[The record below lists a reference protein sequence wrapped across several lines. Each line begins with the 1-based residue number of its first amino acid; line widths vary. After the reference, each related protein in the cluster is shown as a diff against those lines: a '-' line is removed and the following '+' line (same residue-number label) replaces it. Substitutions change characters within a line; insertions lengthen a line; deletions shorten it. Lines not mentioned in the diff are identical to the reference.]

1 MAGVGFDAAMIR
13 DADDLKDRI
22 GRAAYLVSGSRHLRQ
37 KPFEAAIDVDGAEW
51 FSGSATCILVGNVGE
66 LFGGVEVFPDAASRR
81 RPARA
86 RRLHRRRPRAMGA
99 HARAHRPGR
108 PEPRRRSSAR
118 RRRARVKVG
127 LDRKVLY
134 ELDGGDRKKVKSFKV
149 KIEPRRAESLR
160 AARPTGRGVVDGKR
174 QARPA
179 AGRRARRRPRAR
191 TSRGPSSS
199 SGWRAR
205 ASSPAAS
212 STGSSA
218 ILAVKVALGAGGET
232 TDQQG
237 ALKTIAGQPFGKV
250 LLVLVAIGLA
260 GYALWRLV
268 RAAIGHGPETG
279 EDDAKDRI
287 SGVVSGIAYAA
298 LCVTAVKILIG
309 SSSSSSSSKTE
320 KATGGVLD
328 WPLGRYLVIVAGL
341 VVLGVAVDQ
350 ALKGIKQ
357 KFLEDSKTE
366 QMSPGVDQAFTAVGV
381 VGHLARAVVFA
392 LIGWFVIK
400 AAIDYDPDKAVGLD
414 QALAKLSSSAFGPV
428 VLGIVAAGLIAFACY
443 SVLDAR
449 YRRV

>member
-1 MAGVGFDAAMIR
+1 MASVGTT
-13 DADDLKDRI
+13 
-22 GRAAYLVSGSRHLRQ
+22 GRRTARQ
-37 KPFEAAIDVDGAEW
+37 AEAAGEDVARSKHLER
-51 FSGSATCILVGNVGE
+51 L
-66 LFGGVEVFPDAASRR
+66 
-81 RPARA
+81 ARA
-86 RRLHRRRPRAMGA
+86 
-99 HARAHRPGR
+99 
-108 PEPRRRSSAR
+108 
-118 RRRARVKVG
+118 G
-127 LDRKVLY
+127 LV
-134 ELDGGDRKKVKSFKV
+134 
-149 KIEPRRAESLR
+149 A
-160 AARPTGRGVVDGKR
+160 RGVVYGLI
-174 QARPA
+174 
-179 AGRRARRRPRAR
+179 G
-191 TSRGPSSS
+191 
-199 SGWRAR
+199 
-205 ASSPAAS
+205 
-212 STGSSA
+212 
-218 ILAVKVALGAGGET
+218 ILAIKVAIGSGGET

-250 LLVLVAIGLA
+250 LLILVAIGLA

-298 LCVTAVKILIG
+298 LCFTAVKILIG

-357 KFLEDSKTE
+357 KFREDAKTGE
-366 QMSPGVDQAFTAVGV
+366 MSPRVDQAYTAVGV

>member
-1 MAGVGFDAAMIR
+1 MASVGTT
-13 DADDLKDRI
+13 
-22 GRAAYLVSGSRHLRQ
+22 GRRTARQ
-37 KPFEAAIDVDGAEW
+37 AEAAGEDVARSKHLER
-51 FSGSATCILVGNVGE
+51 L
-66 LFGGVEVFPDAASRR
+66 
-81 RPARA
+81 ARA
-86 RRLHRRRPRAMGA
+86 
-99 HARAHRPGR
+99 
-108 PEPRRRSSAR
+108 
-118 RRRARVKVG
+118 G
-127 LDRKVLY
+127 LV
-134 ELDGGDRKKVKSFKV
+134 
-149 KIEPRRAESLR
+149 A
-160 AARPTGRGVVDGKR
+160 RGVVYGLI
-174 QARPA
+174 
-179 AGRRARRRPRAR
+179 G
-191 TSRGPSSS
+191 
-199 SGWRAR
+199 
-205 ASSPAAS
+205 
-212 STGSSA
+212 
-218 ILAVKVALGAGGET
+218 ILAIKVAFGSGGET

-268 RAAIGHGPETG
+268 RAAIGRGPETG
-279 EDDAKDRI
+279 ADDAKDRI

-328 WPLGRYLVIVAGL
+328 WPLGRYLVIAAGL

-392 LIGWFVIK
+392 LIGWFVVK

-414 QALAKLSSSAFGPV
+414 QALAKLSSSEFGPV

>member
-1 MAGVGFDAAMIR
+1 MASVGTT
-13 DADDLKDRI
+13 
-22 GRAAYLVSGSRHLRQ
+22 GRRTARQ
-37 KPFEAAIDVDGAEW
+37 AEAAGEDVARSKHLER
-51 FSGSATCILVGNVGE
+51 L
-66 LFGGVEVFPDAASRR
+66 
-81 RPARA
+81 ARA
-86 RRLHRRRPRAMGA
+86 
-99 HARAHRPGR
+99 
-108 PEPRRRSSAR
+108 
-118 RRRARVKVG
+118 G
-127 LDRKVLY
+127 LV
-134 ELDGGDRKKVKSFKV
+134 
-149 KIEPRRAESLR
+149 A
-160 AARPTGRGVVDGKR
+160 RGVVYGLI
-174 QARPA
+174 
-179 AGRRARRRPRAR
+179 G
-191 TSRGPSSS
+191 
-199 SGWRAR
+199 
-205 ASSPAAS
+205 
-212 STGSSA
+212 
-218 ILAVKVALGAGGET
+218 ILAIKVAFGSGGET

-287 SGVVSGIAYAA
+287 SGVVSGIAYGA
-298 LCVTAVKILIG
+298 LCFTAVKILIG

-328 WPLGRYLVIVAGL
+328 WPLGRYLVIAAGL
-341 VVLGVAVDQ
+341 VVLSVAVDQ

>member
-1 MAGVGFDAAMIR
+1 MASVGTT
-13 DADDLKDRI
+13 
-22 GRAAYLVSGSRHLRQ
+22 GRRTARQ
-37 KPFEAAIDVDGAEW
+37 AEAAGEDVARSKHLER
-51 FSGSATCILVGNVGE
+51 L
-66 LFGGVEVFPDAASRR
+66 
-81 RPARA
+81 ARA
-86 RRLHRRRPRAMGA
+86 
-99 HARAHRPGR
+99 
-108 PEPRRRSSAR
+108 
-118 RRRARVKVG
+118 G
-127 LDRKVLY
+127 LV
-134 ELDGGDRKKVKSFKV
+134 
-149 KIEPRRAESLR
+149 A
-160 AARPTGRGVVDGKR
+160 RGVVYGLI
-174 QARPA
+174 
-179 AGRRARRRPRAR
+179 G
-191 TSRGPSSS
+191 
-199 SGWRAR
+199 
-205 ASSPAAS
+205 
-212 STGSSA
+212 
-218 ILAVKVALGAGGET
+218 ILAIKVAFGSGGET
-232 TDQQG
+232 TVQQG

-250 LLVLVAIGLA
+250 LLILVAIGLA

-287 SGVVSGIAYAA
+287 SGVVSGIAYGA
-298 LCVTAVKILIG
+298 LCFTAVKILIG

-357 KFLEDSKTE
+357 KFREDAKTGE
-366 QMSPGVDQAFTAVGV
+366 MSPRVDQAYTAVGV

>member
-1 MAGVGFDAAMIR
+1 MASVGTT
-13 DADDLKDRI
+13 
-22 GRAAYLVSGSRHLRQ
+22 GRRTAREA
-37 KPFEAAIDVDGAEW
+37 EAAGEDVARSRQLEW
-51 FSGSATCILVGNVGE
+51 L
-66 LFGGVEVFPDAASRR
+66 
-81 RPARA
+81 ARA
-86 RRLHRRRPRAMGA
+86 
-99 HARAHRPGR
+99 
-108 PEPRRRSSAR
+108 
-118 RRRARVKVG
+118 G
-127 LDRKVLY
+127 LV
-134 ELDGGDRKKVKSFKV
+134 
-149 KIEPRRAESLR
+149 A
-160 AARPTGRGVVDGKR
+160 RGVVYGLI
-174 QARPA
+174 
-179 AGRRARRRPRAR
+179 G
-191 TSRGPSSS
+191 
-199 SGWRAR
+199 
-205 ASSPAAS
+205 
-212 STGSSA
+212 
-218 ILAVKVALGAGGET
+218 ILAIKVAFGAGGET

-237 ALKTIAGQPFGKV
+237 ALKSIAGQPFGKV

-268 RAAIGHGPETG
+268 RAAIGRGPETG
-279 EDDAKDRI
+279 ADDAKDRI

-328 WPLGRYLVIVAGL
+328 WPLGRYLVIAAGL

-392 LIGWFVIK
+392 LIGWFVVK

>member
-1 MAGVGFDAAMIR
+1 MASVGTT
-13 DADDLKDRI
+13 
-22 GRAAYLVSGSRHLRQ
+22 GRRTARQ
-37 KPFEAAIDVDGAEW
+37 AEAAGEDVARSRQLEW
-51 FSGSATCILVGNVGE
+51 L
-66 LFGGVEVFPDAASRR
+66 
-81 RPARA
+81 ARA
-86 RRLHRRRPRAMGA
+86 
-99 HARAHRPGR
+99 
-108 PEPRRRSSAR
+108 
-118 RRRARVKVG
+118 G
-127 LDRKVLY
+127 LV
-134 ELDGGDRKKVKSFKV
+134 
-149 KIEPRRAESLR
+149 A
-160 AARPTGRGVVDGKR
+160 RGVVYGLI
-174 QARPA
+174 
-179 AGRRARRRPRAR
+179 G
-191 TSRGPSSS
+191 
-199 SGWRAR
+199 
-205 ASSPAAS
+205 
-212 STGSSA
+212 
-218 ILAVKVALGAGGET
+218 ILAIKVAFGAGGET

-237 ALKTIAGQPFGKV
+237 ALKSIAGQPFGKV

-279 EDDAKDRI
+279 EDDAKDRV

-357 KFLEDSKTE
+357 KFREDAKTGE
-366 QMSPGVDQAFTAVGV
+366 MSPRVDQAYTAVGV